1 MDDQIDS
8 RELRNALGCFATG
21 VTVVT
26 MRLPDGRP
34 EGLTVNSFAA
44 VSLQPA
50 LALFSV
56 NRASRCAAWFER
68 IDEIAIHILDAHH
81 TELCQRFARKGGTD
95 WSDIAW
101 QPGRA
106 GAPIL
111 DDCKTG
117 LECTVQARLDGGDH
131 IIVIARIK
139 AIRQHD
145 SHDPLVFYRGHLHSI
160 APTRNTQCG

>member
-1 MDDQIDS
+1 MDDRIDS
-8 RELRNALGCFATG
+8 RALRNALGCFATG

-44 VSLQPA
+44 VSLDPA

-56 NRASRCAAWFER
+56 NRSSRCAAWLGQ
-68 IDEIAIHILDAHH
+68 IDEIAIHILDSHH
-81 TELCQRFARKGGTD
+81 AGLCQRFARKGGTD
-95 WSDIAW
+95 WADIAW

-111 DDCKTG
+111 EDCKTG
-117 LECTVQARLDGGDH
+117 LECTVQSRLDGGDH
-131 IIVIARIK
+131 IIFLARIK

-145 SHDPLVFYRGHLHSI
+145 SHDPLVFYRGRLHGI
-160 APTRNTQCG
+160 APAQDAQPG